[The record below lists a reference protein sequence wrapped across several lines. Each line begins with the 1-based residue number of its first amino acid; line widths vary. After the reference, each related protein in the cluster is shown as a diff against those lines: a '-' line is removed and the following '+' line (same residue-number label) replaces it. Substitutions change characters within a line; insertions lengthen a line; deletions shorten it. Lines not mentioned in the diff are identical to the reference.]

1 MIEEHSINELAERVG
16 VSPRTIRHYIDEG
29 LLPPPIGAGRHQLF
43 SREHEVRLRVA
54 KALRDLG
61 LTVRGVRT
69 ALASTPIHVLEKR
82 LAALPQDVS
91 PEQVGDLLS
100 DLWQAPAPPP
110 TQSRFAAFAPGEP
123 SSHPR
128 AERLMTR
135 GPSERGAQWIRV
147 ALAPGVELHYQPS
160 DDERRDAA
168 IQSVVRDAEK
178 RLSPFD

>member
-16 VSPRTIRHYIDEG
+16 VSPRTIRHYIEEG
-29 LLPPPIGAGRHQLF
+29 LLPPPIGSGRHQLF
-43 SREHEVRLRVA
+43 SREHEIRLRVA

-100 DLWQAPAPPP
+100 DLWQAPTSPPV
-110 TQSRFAAFAPGEP
+110 QSRFAAFALGEP
-123 SSHPR
+123 SHPR
-128 AERLMTR
+128 AERLMAR
-135 GPSERGAQWIRV
+135 GPSERAAQWIRV